1 MKTIVKLLLIAG
13 TLLSAYH
20 GESTSMLPLI
30 ACLAGDFVFIYD
42 EDEFALAIACFSIGH
57 YGYAYIHIM
66 NDGLISTA
74 ENYLIFLALHGVL
87 LFQALLY
94 SHAYPSAKFIL
105 YGLLLLSNTLMITCA
120 LLSPGGLLIGYWMF
134 LISDALL
141 VLRDFTSVA
150 DSVNKNGLIDY
161 AVIGTYFFAQYML
174 N

>member
-20 GESTSMLPLI
+20 GEGTSMLPLT

-42 EDEFALAIACFSIGH
+42 EDEFALAIAFFSIGH

-66 NDGLISTA
+66 NDGLISIA
-74 ENYLIFLALHGVL
+74 ENYLIFLALHGML
-87 LFQALLY
+87 LFQTLLY

-105 YGLLLLSNTLMITCA
+105 YGLLLLSNTLMVTYVT
-120 LLSPGGLLIGYWMF
+120 GGPSIGYWMF

-150 DSVNKNGLIDY
+150 DSVNVNGLIDY
-161 AVIGTYFFAQYML
+161 AVICTYFYAQYML